1 MKLILLP
8 GMDGTGILF
17 TPLIHQ
23 LDGLDIKVIP
33 LPNDGPQDYST
44 LSAHVVSV
52 IGDEECIII
61 AESFSGG
68 IVESLLRSG
77 EANIKHVI
85 LFASFLS
92 CPSFFLLK
100 IAIYLPLKE
109 LFNIPLIT
117 PFFMRLFCLGHSA
130 PADNINLLQRA
141 ISLVP
146 ASTLKAR
153 MKQASAYK
161 ASSLVFQTPATY
173 IHPKHDWLVSDR
185 SLEFMIRFNKIEVIE
200 LDGPHFIIQSQ
211 PEKCAHVIRKALSY
225 YSNHSTS

>member
-17 TPLIHQ
+17 TPLIHH
-23 LDGLDIKVIP
+23 LDGLDTKVIP

-44 LSAHVVSV
+44 LSTHVASI

-68 IVESLLRSG
+68 IVETLLRSG

-85 LFASFLS
+85 FFASFLS

-100 IAIYLPLKE
+100 IAIYLPLQT
-109 LFNIPLIT
+109 LLNIPLIT
-117 PFFMRLFCLGHSA
+117 PFFMRLFCLGHNASA
-130 PADNINLLQRA
+130 DSINLLKKA

-146 ASTLKAR
+146 AATLKAR
-153 MKQASAYK
+153 MRQASAYK
-161 ASSLVFQTPATY
+161 ASSLVFHTPATY
-173 IHPKHDWLVSDR
+173 IHPKHDLLVSDR
-185 SLEFMIRFNKIEVIE
+185 SLEFVSRFNTIE
-200 LDGPHFIIQSQ
+200 LIETDGPHFIIQSQ
-211 PEKCAHVIRKALSY
+211 PKKC
-225 YSNHSTS
+225 SNLIKRTS

>member
-1 MKLILLP
+1 MQLILLP

-23 LDGLDIKVIP
+23 LEGLEINVIP

-44 LSAHVVSV
+44 LSAHVASI

-68 IVESLLRSG
+68 IVETLLRSG
-77 EANIKHVI
+77 DANIKHVI
-85 LFASFLS
+85 FFASFLS
-92 CPSFFLLK
+92 SPSLFFLKL
-100 IAIYLPLKE
+100 AIHLPLKT
-109 LFNIPLIT
+109 LLNIPLLT
-117 PFFMRLFCLGHSA
+117 PMLMRLFCLGRNA
-130 PADNINLLQRA
+130 PANDINLLQRA

-146 ASTLKAR
+146 VATLKAR

-173 IHPKHDWLVSDR
+173 IHPKHDFLVSDR
-185 SLEFMIRFNKIEVIE
+185 SLEFMSRFNKIEVIE

-211 PEKCAHVIRKALSY
+211 PKKCAHVIRKALSSY
-225 YSNHSTS
+225 GNHSIF